1 MRDARRLADKAKR
14 RRFVATL
21 CVAAACG
28 LVIAAGSLWI
38 YRQLHTRPHAP
49 LVVEG
54 NRRTTPIKPVE
65 IPGILNYQGISVRRG
80 ADSQPSAQTG
90 EQIVSRSVRELAI
103 VLPTG
108 REAGP
113 YVVEVRPQ
121 AGTGKPLVTY
131 TGMASIDAEGITTL
145 RTQVDLTSL
154 TAGTYTLAWHVVGS
168 NFTQSGTFV
177 LR

>member
-1 MRDARRLADKAKR
+1 VTLDPLEQWLRTAHPNPDRIGCPSSSILRDLAERRLPIEHPVVAHIDSCSPCYQEFAQMRDARRLADKAKR

-90 EQIVSRSVRELAI
+90 EQIVSRSVRELTP
-103 VLPTG
+103 VL
-108 REAGP
+108 
-113 YVVEVRPQ
+113 
-121 AGTGKPLVTY
+121 
-131 TGMASIDAEGITTL
+131 S
-145 RTQVDLTSL
+145 
-154 TAGTYTLAWHVVGS
+154 
-168 NFTQSGTFV
+168 
-177 LR
+177 